1 MEGRNA
7 VRHSGRGGQMGNSPL
22 EKSARDAR
30 STQPRPGRLDNR
42 NGERSSRVHPDVIQ
56 ELEKKTKDLI
66 TELEHVKRSLDP
78 LALDFINILLQQV
91 RTYRKFLSKPW
102 ESEQVRKQSH
112 QREESFPEAEAV
124 PKEGDGHKGKYQ
136 IPLDTSVSCGKGSG
150 SQGQVIQPCL
160 QSTVCNVQVL
170 VTGKTFGSD
179 QQFLNRVELRLRS
192 SGTQFWKEDYTTTSD
207 KLLLIFCPIS
217 TWLDRDLNHILEN
230 IPSHR
235 KAILIVMHFTPNQR
249 LSLYMNGSWIRHG
262 SLLSAVDC
270 RFSEDSGLYDC
281 EMNTE
286 AIISVASKLQQQGR
300 QSREY
305 MLLQHR
311 DLEGRSQKQ
320 TDTVQEIG
328 NKTKELM
335 SEIERLKRFVDPLAP
350 DLIDVLVQQ
359 VRFYMKLLSKTN
371 QQPPESEQVR
381 KQSDQR
387 EESFL
392 EAKAI
397 PEERDEHKGK
407 CQIYQDASRS
417 HEKGC
422 KLQGQGMPSLQSR
435 VFNVQV
441 SITGQTFGSVQQF
454 LNQVELC
461 LHSSG
466 MQLQKENFTPASD
479 KLLLLFCGATSEPG
493 SYIKALDKI
502 SNQRKVI
509 LVMMHCTP
517 NQSLPSCL
525 NSIQHNS
532 HVEMVDCRISR
543 SSGLFSCELNTEA
556 ISSVASKIKQQ
567 AEQSKN
573 NIHRDVEEKNLE
585 RCSQKQTDIVQEIGS
600 KTEELISEIEHLKQS
615 VDPLVLDLINI
626 LVHQVSFYMKLLS
639 KTDQQPLESEL
650 VRKQNHQKEESFPEA
665 EAVPKE
671 EDGHK
676 GKCQIPLDASVSCG
690 KGSSSQGQG
699 IQPCLQSTVCS
710 VQILVTGQTF
720 GSEQQFLNQIE
731 QHLRI
736 SKAQLQKEDYTLTSD
751 KLLLLFCPV
760 TSRYGTDISNA
771 LENIPDQREVIL
783 VVMHYS
789 PNKNLPLY
797 PNSSQVQ
804 HGSLINSVDC
814 RFSDKSG
821 LYSCRMNTEAITSVA
836 SNILQWQSSLKETI
850 R

>member
-435 VFNVQV
+435 
-441 SITGQTFGSVQQF
+441 
-454 LNQVELC
+454 
-461 LHSSG
+461 
-466 MQLQKENFTPASD
+466 D
-479 KLLLLFCGATSEPG
+479 
-493 SYIKALDKI
+493 
-502 SNQRKVI
+502 QRKVI